1 MKELAAVA
9 LPSQLQPLQGLRV
22 AMFTGNYNYLKEG
35 ANQALN
41 RLVRH
46 LEERLGADVRI
57 YSPVTDTPAFEPE
70 GTLVPVPSVPL
81 PGRSEFRLAL
91 GLPRRIR
98 AEIRQFAPQVVHV
111 ATPDI
116 LGTRAQT
123 FALAQG
129 IPIVA
134 SVHTLFETYCEYYGL
149 GWLRPLVERHLDRF
163 YGRSDRV
170 LAPTPA
176 LAAQM
181 AKNHGPDRLGIW
193 ARGVET
199 QLFDPCRRSGEWRQ
213 SHGIAE
219 DEVALLFFGRLV
231 LEKRVDQFA
240 ATVQALRANG
250 KKVRAVIVGEGPARE
265 RMHAAMPDAVFTGH
279 LTGEALATTVASCDI
294 FINPSTTETFGNV
307 TLEAMS
313 SGLAVVAA
321 DVPSTANLI
330 EHGVNGLIAASD
342 ATSFALQAEKLCAD
356 NGLRW
361 MLGQSAR
368 NAALTRTWD
377 EVLDAV
383 LAEYAVVLRQTALK
397 TQRNER

>member
-1 MKELAAVA
+1 MKDHSAAA
-9 LPSQLQPLQGLRV
+9 PSGRLQPLQGLRV

-46 LEERLGADVRI
+46 LEKRVDADVRI

-70 GTLVPVPSVPL
+70 GTLVPVPSAPL

-91 GLPRRIR
+91 GLPGRIR
-98 AEIRQFAPQVVHV
+98 AEIRQFAPQIVHL

-116 LGTRAQT
+116 LGARAQT

-129 IPIVA
+129 IPVVA

-170 LAPTPA
+170 LAPTAA
-176 LAAQM
+176 LAADM
-181 AKNHGPDRLGIW
+181 ARKHGPDRLGIW

-199 QLFDPCRRSGEWRQ
+199 DLFAPSRRSAEWRRA
-213 SHGIAE
+213 HGIAE

-240 ATVQALRANG
+240 ETVRAMKASG
-250 KKVRAVIVGEGPARE
+250 HRVKAVIVGEGPARE
-265 RMHAAMPDAVFTGH
+265 RMRAAMPDAVFTGH
-279 LTGEALATTVASCDI
+279 LTGEPLATAVASSDI
-294 FINPSTTETFGNV
+294 FLNPSTTETFGNV
-307 TLEAMS
+307 TLEAMAA
-313 SGLAVVAA
+313 GLAVVAA

-330 EHGVNGLIAASD
+330 EHGVNGLVAACD
-342 ATSFALQAEKLCAD
+342 AAGFARQAEKPCVD
-356 NGLRW
+356 PDFRHR
-361 MLGQSAR
+361 LGR
-368 NAALTRTWD
+368 NARQAALARSWD
-377 EVLDAV
+377 DVLDAV
-383 LAEYAVVLRQTALK
+383 LVEYAGLLK
-397 TQRNER
+397 RKAMTTRRTGR